1 MTCEE
6 MMNEIARLRSLV
18 NDLYA
23 AQRDD
28 KVNVLIKRLTDWG
41 FTQDKDGYYCLTV
54 DNNVKY
60 QCRLDFYS
68 FWIIDLMND
77 ETIFDDDYLTA
88 VDMLESL
95 DQIPDIYWVE
105 QTVAKIKYDDG
116 DLDNCKIIKTYKLGS

>member
-1 MTCEE
+1 MTREE

-18 NDLYA
+18 YDLDA

-28 KVNVLIKRLTDWG
+28 KVNALIKRLTDWG
-41 FTQDKDGYYCLTV
+41 FTQDIDGYFRLTV
-54 DNNVKY
+54 DNNVQY
-60 QCRLDFYS
+60 ICNLDS
-68 FWIIDLMND
+68 CNMWIIDLMND